1 MKGAAMILLLN
12 PAAAQWKC
20 LPDKPTSIGDLMR
33 KWQTIDKT
41 TRPNL
46 AARSAEI
53 MATAEGDGEPPVAA
67 AEDVYVSLQVN
78 KLIAVDTKA
87 QTVTTDKSLVQ
98 IPLAL
103 TSGEHWARLAKTWCT
118 VQISGCG
125 ILPLDLSMQAAVK

>member
-1 MKGAAMILLLN
+1 MKAATMILLI
-12 PAAAQWKC
+12 PAAAAQWKC

-53 MATAEGDGEPPVAA
+53 TATAEGDGEPPVAA

-87 QTVTTDKSLVQ
+87 QTVTTEVWWRVIWND
-98 IPLAL
+98 
-103 TSGEHWARLAKTWCT
+103 TRLAYDPDCLQLDS
-118 VQISGCG
+118 VGAISR
-125 ILPLDLSMQAAVK
+125 PRSDF